1 MVDMTKLLPCPF
13 CGGDATI
20 LALPGN
26 DRFPATLHQ
35 PRCRSCGADLGGHG
49 TRDKAR
55 SAWNTRTTPEPTTA
69 ALEAARE
76 ALETIVDLE
85 RHTRSGGA
93 THDDLASYEEGLD
106 TAIEIAAAALA
117 ALAAITKAQ
126 GVGRGMSADRYY
138 ARSASDRTN
147 DWPFWFV
154 ADKSR
159 GGLNVTAELIRQYSY
174 EPINRMAPVPIL
186 LSKKL
191 ARRLV
196 EHIKEMQHAV

>member
-1 MVDMTKLLPCPF
+1 MIKLGKAKPRPWKIVSTEH
-13 CGGDATI
+13 GDEVRDANGDI
-20 LALPGN
+20 VVY
-26 DRFPATLHQ
+26 F
-35 PRCRSCGADLGGHG
+35 DLGNNRVLWPGIV
-49 TRDKAR
+49 TAVN
-55 SAWNTRTTPEPTTA
+55 AYEPLTA